1 MATSRLLRVID
12 DVLSAAAHAVS
23 EQDWDQVLD
32 LCEDVLAVDPDNH
45 DAAAMRL
52 LAERHVGRAI
62 PAAGRRHLAVL
73 FVDLVGSTALGEE
86 LDPEAYLEV
95 IRAYETACRPLI
107 DRYGGHINRFAGDG
121 LVAFFGFPHAHEDDS
136 RRATLAGLAAQEA
149 LRRTADRALVEH
161 GIVLAARMG
170 VHTGLVVVGDR
181 GSADW
186 RGRDDAFGPTV
197 NMAARLQTA
206 AAPGTVVV
214 SDAVALLVGSTMELV
229 SRGRHDFAGVPRPVE
244 VFEVL
249 GPVDEVS
256 AAASP
261 GSPGSGRAPVSP
273 LPELV
278 GRRRELDELVHRLD
292 RARTAPG
299 GTGRVVLLRGEPGIG
314 KSRLLAELL
323 EATAAAGGRSARL
336 QCSPHQATSSL
347 HPLRG
352 ALQRY
357 AGITAADAATT
368 RLDKLAALVE
378 GLGLDPGEVTPYL
391 AIPLSLE
398 VGGRFDPVQLD
409 AVQLK
414 EALMAQV
421 LALVE
426 RLGTRHPPFVLA
438 VEDVQ
443 WADPMSLD
451 LLERVAA
458 AGPPSGLLVVLT
470 SRSGP
475 AWSSP
480 DLPVDVIRI
489 GPLPT
494 GDVRRLAAAAA
505 PGHLD
510 DAALDD
516 VARRSDGVPL
526 YARQLVAALVAEGGP
541 SPREIP
547 LPLTELLQSRL
558 DSVGAAKAVAQVA
571 ATIGRDF
578 EAPLLHRVVAAL
590 TRDGEGR
597 DGLRPDTVPAQL
609 TRLVSSHLVDVDRD
623 DPDQLRFHHAL
634 VRDAAYASQLHR
646 VRARRHRAVADVL
659 ADLAASG
666 EPVDAALVAHHHDRG
681 GDAGRAIAAYLVA
694 AERAKRRG
702 GLEEALAHVERAGEL
717 LAAVPE
723 PEALRAELGVCLARV
738 GVTTSLGGW
747 VAPGALDQYARALEL
762 CAKVADVSDDPLVGA
777 DAIRAL
783 IGIWTWY
790 CTKGDLAELG
800 EVSDTIERQL
810 RLTPMAAGL
819 PVLASCRGVE
829 RFYAGDFPA
838 SRRLLEQAVSQL
850 ATDDIPDWERWQI
863 PNDPM
868 AAAYAFLG
876 PLRLVMGDEP
886 GALAAIAAGLERSAT
901 LPPPHGAFSE
911 AFVRTYEVW
920 MHRARGALD
929 DARRAGQ
936 ELLDVTR
943 EHGELVL
950 WAIVAQL
957 HLAATEVMAE
967 PTPAALGRLGAAI
980 SAYRGLGVEVTV
992 PSFLLEQAAGH
1003 LALGEPDEA
1012 GRCVDDALSYADQR
1026 YARAEG
1032 LRLRAEVRA
1041 ARSGQRDRRG
1051 VHGDLCEALRI
1062 ATAQEAPFQ
1071 LARVVDSYRRLV
1083 GGDPPSV
1090 RITTGMT
1097 RGVRSW

>member
-1 MATSRLLRVID
+1 V
-12 DVLSAAAHAVS
+12 
-23 EQDWDQVLD
+23 
-32 LCEDVLAVDPDNH
+32 
-45 DAAAMRL
+45 
-52 LAERHVGRAI
+52 
-62 PAAGRRHLAVL
+62 
-73 FVDLVGSTALGEE
+73 STA
-86 LDPEAYLEV
+86 
-95 IRAYETACRPLI
+95 
-107 DRYGGHINRFAGDG
+107 
-121 LVAFFGFPHAHEDDS
+121 
-136 RRATLAGLAAQEA
+136 Q
-149 LRRTADRALVEH
+149 
-161 GIVLAARMG
+161 
-170 VHTGLVVVGDR
+170 
-181 GSADW
+181 
-186 RGRDDAFGPTV
+186 
-197 NMAARLQTA
+197 
-206 AAPGTVVV
+206 VV
-214 SDAVALLVGSTMELV
+214 SDYGSPTASVSPGLTWHVKGQAPQRAVRKEFYTTTPVRYSSGPASLSGSLLMPIGPGPHPAIVMIHGS
-229 SRGRHDFAGVPRPVE
+229 
-244 VFEVL
+244 
-249 GPVDEVS
+249 GPV
-256 AAASP
+256 
-261 GSPGSGRAPVSP
+261 
-273 LPELV
+273 
-278 GRRRELDELVHRLD
+278 
-292 RARTAPG
+292 
-299 GTGRVVLLRGEPGIG
+299 
-314 KSRLLAELL
+314 
-323 EATAAAGGRSARL
+323 
-336 QCSPHQATSSL
+336 
-347 HPLRG
+347 
-352 ALQRY
+352 
-357 AGITAADAATT
+357 T
-368 RLDKLAALVE
+368 R
-378 GLGLDPGEVTPYL
+378 
-391 AIPLSLE
+391 
-398 VGGRFDPVQLD
+398 
-409 AVQLK
+409 
-414 EALMAQV
+414 EALMPYADVFVRNGIAV
-421 LALVE
+421 LIHDK
-426 RLGTRHPPFVLA
+426 RGTGSSTGNWARATFDDLA
-438 VEDVQ
+438 
-443 WADPMSLD
+443 
-451 LLERVAA
+451 
-458 AGPPSGLLVVLT
+458 
-470 SRSGP
+470 
-475 AWSSP
+475 
-480 DLPVDVIRI
+480 
-489 GPLPT
+489 
-494 GDVRRLAAAAA
+494 
-505 PGHLD
+505 D
-510 DAALDD
+510 DALA
-516 VARRSDGVPL
+516 GVKLLKGRP
-526 YARQLVAALVAEGGP
+526 
-541 SPREIP
+541 EIN
-547 LPLTELLQSRL
+547 
-558 DSVGAAKAVAQVA
+558 
-571 ATIGRDF
+571 
-578 EAPLLHRVVAAL
+578 
-590 TRDGEGR
+590 
-597 DGLRPDTVPAQL
+597 PAQ
-609 TRLVSSHLVDVDRD
+609 
-623 DPDQLRFHHAL
+623 
-634 VRDAAYASQLHR
+634 
-646 VRARRHRAVADVL
+646 
-659 ADLAASG
+659 
-666 EPVDAALVAHHHDRG
+666 
-681 GDAGRAIAAYLVA
+681 I
-694 AERAKRRG
+694 
-702 GLEEALAHVERAGEL
+702 GLQG
-717 LAAVPE
+717 
-723 PEALRAELGVCLARV
+723 
-738 GVTTSLGGW
+738 TSLGGW